1 MATALITGASS
12 GIGESFAYALARQ
25 KYDLVLVAR
34 REDRLNA
41 VAAKA
46 REIGAGRTDIVA
58 VDLARTGAPLG
69 LQERLAAMSI
79 AVDYLINNA
88 GFGTTG
94 RFDQL
99 PLAREIE
106 EIELNVTALVALTRL
121 FLPPMVERR
130 RGTIINVASTAAF
143 QALPYMA
150 TYAATKAFVLSFTEA
165 IAAESAATGVRILAM
180 CPGPVRTEFQAVAKN
195 EKALMPSFVYMD
207 ADTVVGQ
214 ALAAVARGRRVKIN
228 GMMNAAGAIATRVL
242 PRGLI
247 TAIAGRIYRDAG
259 LKEGPRV

>member
-25 KYDLVLVAR
+25 NYDLVLTAR

-41 VAAKA
+41 VAATAK
-46 REIGAGRTDIVA
+46 ELGAGRTEICPA
-58 VDLARTGAPLG
+58 DLGRAGAPLE
-69 LQERLAAMSI
+69 LHARLAAAPI
-79 AVDYLINNA
+79 EVDYLINNA

-94 RFDQL
+94 RFDRL

-121 FLPPMVERR
+121 FLPSMIERR

-143 QALPYMA
+143 QAVPYMA

-165 IAAESAATGVRILAM
+165 IGVETAGTGVRILAL

-195 EKALMPSFVYMD
+195 ENALMPSFVYLD
-207 ADTVVGQ
+207 ADTVVRQ
-214 ALAAVARGRRVKIN
+214 ALAAVERGRRIRIN
-228 GMMNAAGAIATRVL
+228 GRMNTASAVAARL
-242 PRGLI
+242 FPRALV
-247 TAIAGRIYRDAG
+247 TAIAGRIYRNAG
-259 LKEGPRV
+259 MTG

>member
-12 GIGESFAYALARQ
+12 GIGERFAYALAQ
-25 KYDLVLVAR
+25 QNYGLVLVAR
-34 REDRLNA
+34 RQDRLQA

-46 REIGAGRTDIVA
+46 KEIGAPRTEIVA
-58 VDLARTGAPLG
+58 SDLGRSDAPLE
-69 LQERLAAMSI
+69 LQARLAAVPI
-79 AVDYLINNA
+79 EVDYLINNA

-94 RFDQL
+94 RFDRL
-99 PLAREIE
+99 PLVREID

-143 QALPYMA
+143 QPVPYMA

-165 IAAESAATGVRILAM
+165 IAVETAGTGVRILAL

-195 EKALMPSFVYMD
+195 ENALMPSFAYLD
-207 ADTVVGQ
+207 ADTVVKQ
-214 ALAAVARGRRVKIN
+214 ALAAVAHGRRVRIN
-228 GMMNAAGAIATRVL
+228 GIMNATGAVAARVL
-242 PRGLI
+242 PRALV

-259 LKEGPRV
+259 MTG